1 GFSLRGVVNQ
11 TAPTFATR
19 TTTSSTQ
26 TTDTS
31 EMPNTIG
38 TSDIGTL
45 KLGDDNDSR
54 TVQQVYHTS
63 DPIPTA
69 NMSADLRDRA
79 SADVGSEP
87 SEGNH
92 KSALK
97 PEDRH
102 HVTKLMRSDA
112 ELGYAIQAKR

>member
-1 GFSLRGVVNQ
+1 QSVVS
-11 TAPTFATR
+11 
-19 TTTSSTQ
+19 TTTGK
-26 TTDTS
+26 D
-31 EMPNTIG
+31 TIG

-54 TVQQVYHTS
+54 TVQQVYHAS

-112 ELGYAIQAKR
+112 ELGYAIQAKRQPDSNRRRLKQGRRQPKDSS